1 MIVTNYHV
9 VEGAQRITVITQAPD
24 QQRYPARVIGGDPT
38 ADLAVLKISAQS
50 LPTVALGDSSGLL
63 LGQRVVAI
71 GYALALP
78 GGPTVTSGIVSALG
92 RTIRVPDSNFR
103 PSGQRTYT
111 NVIQT
116 DAAIN
121 PGNSGGPLVNLQGQV
136 VGIDTAGAGASNA
149 ENIGFAISIDT
160 AKSVIADAV
169 SNPEAPVAFLGVTN
183 QDVTPGL
190 AFQFSLPVQ
199 RGVYVDAV
207 APQSPA
213 EKAGIKAGDV
223 IVAFD
228 GHGVTTSDRLG
239 TLIQA
244 HTPGD
249 NATVTVVDPNGNRRT
264 VSVTLGVRP
273 LPVP

>member
-1 MIVTNYHV
+1 M
-9 VEGAQRITVITQAPD
+9 
-24 QQRYPARVIGGDPT
+24 
-38 ADLAVLKISAQS
+38 
-50 LPTVALGDSSGLL
+50 
-63 LGQRVVAI
+63 
-71 GYALALP
+71 
-78 GGPTVTSGIVSALG
+78 
-92 RTIRVPDSNFR
+92 
-103 PSGQRTYT
+103 
-111 NVIQT
+111 
-116 DAAIN
+116 
-121 PGNSGGPLVNLQGQV
+121 NLQGEV
-136 VGIDTAGAGASNA
+136 IGIDTAGAGASNA

-228 GHGVTTSDRLG
+228 AHTVSNSDRLG
-239 TLIQA
+239 SLIRTK
-244 HTPGD
+244 HPGD
-249 NATVTVVDPNGNRRT
+249 QATVTFVDASGRRRT

-273 LPVP
+273 VPVP